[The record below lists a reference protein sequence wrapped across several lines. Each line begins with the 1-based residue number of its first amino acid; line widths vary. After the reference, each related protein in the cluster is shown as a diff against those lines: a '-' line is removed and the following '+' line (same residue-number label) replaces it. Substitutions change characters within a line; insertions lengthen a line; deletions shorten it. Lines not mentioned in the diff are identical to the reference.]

1 MFSQE
6 TTYLSSK

>member
-6 TTYLSSK
+6 KSGYIN

>member
-6 TTYLSSK
+6 

>member
-6 TTYLSSK
+6 LTTLL

>member
-6 TTYLSSK
+6 TTIM